1 MAETSPP
8 SSELVAAEALKG
20 FQDLLPREMILRNSV
35 IRKIQTV
42 YEKFGFLPIDT
53 PVLEYLT
60 TLIGT
65 GGEETNKSL
74 FRFESPEGDPI
85 AMRFD
90 LTVPFARLIAQYPEK
105 LSLPFRRYHIG
116 PVFRVDKPGPGRF
129 RQFTQFDIDAAGS
142 SSIAVDGEIVAAM
155 TDALRAVGFSN
166 AEGGDA
172 KRRFEIRVNNRK
184 LVDAALLDA
193 DISSRET
200 ATHVLRVIDKLL
212 KVGIDNIR
220 RELGEGR
227 IDESGDR
234 IRGVGLAPAVIDK
247 LLAFMEIRGSSRR
260 DVIEQLRKRLS
271 DSETSRAALLQM
283 EQLSEAL
290 DSQGVGESEAVF
302 DPSLAR
308 GLDYYTGPVFEAW
321 LPGEP
326 EFGSIMGGGRYDGL
340 VKRFSN
346 LAIPATGASIGVDRF
361 ISAVNALGL
370 ADVPSTTVKVLVI
383 AMAGMPVAPLLAL
396 AAELRRGD
404 IPTQLFFPPDVEGP
418 GIANRTSMKQQMS
431 YANAAGIPVAVI
443 VGENEIKAG
452 QVSIKDLNAGK
463 EQRAGIDDRK
473 EYKQAGKAG
482 QVTVARGEMVR
493 VVREM
498 LGMAFGGEEAVR
510 K

>member
-1 MAETSPP
+1 
-8 SSELVAAEALKG
+8 
-20 FQDLLPREMILRNSV
+20 MILRNSV
-35 IRKIQTV
+35 VRKIQAV
-42 YEKFGFLPIDT
+42 YEKFGFSPIDT
-53 PVLEYLT
+53 PVLEYLA

-74 FRFESPEGDPI
+74 FRSESPEGDPI

-90 LTVPFARLIAQYPEK
+90 LTVPFARLIAQYPDK
-105 LSLPFRRYHIG
+105 LVLPFRRYHIG

-142 SSIAVDGEIVAAM
+142 ANLAVDAEIVAAM
-155 TDALRAVGFSN
+155 TEALCAAGFSN
-166 AEGGDA
+166 ADDA
-172 KRRFEIRVNNRK
+172 DPKRSFEIRVNNRK

-193 DISSRET
+193 DISSRQT
-200 ATHVLRVIDKLL
+200 AAHVLRVVDKLL

-234 IRGVGLAPAVIDK
+234 IRGVGLGPAVIDK
-247 LLAFMEIRGSSRR
+247 VIAFTEIRGSSRR
-260 DVIEQLRKRLS
+260 DLIEQLRKYLA
-271 DSETSRAALLQM
+271 DSEPSRAALIQM
-283 EQLSEAL
+283 EHLSDAL
-290 DSQGVGESEAVF
+290 DSLGVSERDAIF

-321 LPGEP
+321 LPEAP

-340 VKRFSN
+340 VSRFSN
-346 LAIPATGASIGVDRF
+346 LAIPATGASIGIDRF
-361 ISAVNALGL
+361 LSAVSAMGL
-370 ADVPSTTVKVLVI
+370 ADARSTTVKVMVVT
-383 AMAGMPVAPLLAL
+383 MAGMPVGPLLAV
-396 AAELRRGD
+396 AAELRRAD

-418 GIANRTSMKQQMS
+418 GVASRTSMKQQMS
-431 YANAAGIPVAVI
+431 YANAAGIPVAI
-443 VGENEIKAG
+443 ILGENELKAG

-482 QVTVARGEMVR
+482 QVTVARGDMIR
-493 VVREM
+493 VVREL
-498 LGMAFGGEEAVR
+498 LGTSSGG
-510 K
+510 